1 MNIFRLIVFTIVFS
15 SSLLL
20 YSQTL
25 SSERAEEFVQALIKE
40 DDKIDSFVLPEEL
53 ILSKRLNIQY
63 DNVKFKFLISY
74 DIEPSIKEQLLSKQ
88 LNYELRIENLQ
99 EDYSLLKLTTPGVNA
114 FKEYYFKEDYLISPI
129 FYYTRDWEKI
139 ESKHFRFY
147 FSDRSLFNTYCVK
160 KLEDFLD
167 NVSSILNYSDK
178 ESDHLEKTKIYY
190 FLCRNENEIKKI
202 TGYTSRGMYN
212 LAYDYLITTF
222 NCHYHELMHLL
233 INYKLKRL
241 PLYTH
246 PFLQEGFA
254 VALGGRGGKEPK
266 VILDLGVFL
275 EQSGILHYPELL
287 NKDEFLNH
295 DATLSYP
302 LSGLYNYFLLY
313 ELGIEPYV
321 KLYLEYSNG
330 TPNNTMQHV
339 SLDRL
344 PSVESWNVFL
354 SEYSKNKPIDIGLSK
369 NGMTQIYDTNSFK
382 IFEGSTHYFFQTKDT
397 ILLSTDI
404 PLKNYQS
411 KKFKE
416 VFPNHNYAGEKYLII
431 SNTDEISVYN
441 LYTNNLIANYAA
453 SLTVPMQKVPLNDGF
468 IEFFIQ
474 KEVFDESL
482 SKLSIKSN

>member
-1 MNIFRLIVFTIVFS
+1 MLRLIIIIIILS
-15 SSLLL
+15 SSISL

-25 SSERAEEFVQALIKE
+25 SLEKAEEFIQTLIEE
-40 DDKIDSFVLPEEL
+40 DGNLASFVLQEEL

-63 DNVKFKFLISY
+63 DSVKFKFLISY
-74 DIEPSIKEQLLSKQ
+74 NIEPLVKEQLLSKQ
-88 LNYELRIENLQ
+88 LNYELQVENLQ
-99 EDYSLLKLTTPGVNA
+99 EDYSLLKLKIPEKNLY
-114 FKEYYFKEDYLISPI
+114 KEYYFKGGYLISPI
-129 FYYTRDWEKI
+129 LYHTRSWERI

-147 FSDRSLFNTYCVK
+147 ISDQVLFNSYCVN

-167 NVSSILNYSDK
+167 NVSSTLSYSGK

-190 FLCRNENEIKKI
+190 FLCGDENEIKKL
-202 TGYTSRGMYN
+202 TGYSSRGMYN

-233 INYKLKRL
+233 INYKLQKL

-266 VILDLGVFL
+266 VILDLGLFL
-275 EQSGILHYPELL
+275 EQSDILHYTGLL
-287 NKDEFLNH
+287 NKEEFVNY

-302 LSGLYNYFLLY
+302 LSGLYNYFLINK
-313 ELGIEPYV
+313 LGVESYL
-321 KLYLEYSNG
+321 KLYLRYSGN
-330 TPNNTMQHV
+330 TPNTITQYV
-339 SLDRL
+339 SGDEL

-354 SEYSKNKPIDIGLSK
+354 SEYSKNKLIDIGLSK

-416 VFPNHNYAGEKYLII
+416 IFPNKNYEGEKYLLI

-468 IEFFIQ
+468 LEFFIQ